1 MYNKL
6 GQTCITNWG
15 SFVLLQIRSNVI
27 TNWVQLHYH
36 KLGQVL
42 LQIGA
47 AITNQGYRYYKIGQL
62 LQIGPKFI
70 TNWSKYDK
78 LSNNGYP
85 NLLQLPQV
93 VTTLASICNKTKL
106 LQFVTQICPNLQY
119 IYIYIYIYIYRLP
132 CNYITSLLAYCRES
146 LRINGYMYYMVMKLM
161 LICFSTFTFFNFYF
175 YFLTFI

>member
-47 AITNQGYRYYKIGQL
+47 AITN
-62 LQIGPKFI
+62 
-70 TNWSKYDK
+70 
-78 LSNNGYP
+78 
-85 NLLQLPQV
+85 
-93 VTTLASICNKTKL
+93 
-106 LQFVTQICPNLQY
+106 
-119 IYIYIYIYIYRLP
+119 
-132 CNYITSLLAYCRES
+132 
-146 LRINGYMYYMVMKLM
+146 
-161 LICFSTFTFFNFYF
+161 
-175 YFLTFI
+175 